1 LTISRTLAPA
11 VSACSAWVI
20 WVEASPSALTMVY
33 STPAASN
40 AALRKR
46 RSSASQRADDAL
58 SGKRTAMLPPNA
70 SGAAATSSQPSG
82 QYCTKSPTQISSQ
95 VRKPSAITVSSM
107 LSTVTLT
114 GTSRTDGTSLVPL
127 LTAPV
132 ASSAVSSPFSSA
144 TASEAAAS
152 AWALIAL

>member
-1 LTISRTLAPA
+1 ACTAPNRFEMPFNSRMG
-11 VSACSAWVI
+11 
-20 WVEASPSALTMVY
+20 ALPFSDIKEFPITRG
-33 STPAASN
+33 
-40 AALRKR
+40 LREGHSDPCPLVLLLGR
-46 RSSASQRADDAL
+46 YCA
-58 SGKRTAMLPPNA
+58 
-70 SGAAATSSQPSG
+70 G
-82 QYCTKSPTQISSQ
+82 QYCSKSPTQISSQ
-95 VRKPSAITVSSM
+95 VRKPAAITVSSM